1 MRAYFFANS
10 WLSGIQ
16 KGLQAAHVVAEMA
29 NSASTVASWP
39 REAQDTEPERT
50 AASDDYFD
58 WATSHKTILVL
69 EGGSHDDLK
78 EICALLDTKDNPF
91 SWTSFSEDEESLNGA
106 MTCVGIIL
114 PERIYEAAS
123 VLRKNKIDVDRWSK
137 LDPDHPHFSRKV
149 RLGEKVEEYTE
160 WEIELIK
167 LINSR
172 PLAR

>member
-16 KGLQAAHVVAEMA
+16 KSLQAAHVVAEMA
-29 NSASTVASWP
+29 TMATLNPTIKPEGTENKAVSAFW
-39 REAQDTEPERT
+39 E
-50 AASDDYFD
+50 
-58 WATSHKTILVL
+58 WANSHKTILIL
-69 EGGSHDDLK
+69 DGGASQDLISIK
-78 EICALLDTKDNPF
+78 EMFAAGERCWSQPPHGNLWAHF
-91 SWTSFSEDEESLNGA
+91 CEDEESLNGA

-114 PERIYEAAS
+114 PERIYETAKIVREEARDKAYVQN
-123 VLRKNKIDVDRWSK
+123 VLRE
-137 LDPDHPHFSRKV
+137 F
-149 RLGEKVEEYTE
+149 TE